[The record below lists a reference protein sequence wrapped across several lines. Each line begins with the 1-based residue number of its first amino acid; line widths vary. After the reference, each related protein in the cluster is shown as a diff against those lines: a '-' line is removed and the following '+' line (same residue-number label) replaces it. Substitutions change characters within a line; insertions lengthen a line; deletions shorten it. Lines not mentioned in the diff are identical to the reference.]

1 MESYLLKLDKNLPN
15 NSNVGDHTVEKEN
28 ENSTLPAI
36 LDGKYF
42 IVINN
47 DDGKIKAECVM
58 CKSNGKKS
66 IISGSL
72 RATTNFKVH
81 MKRLH
86 KPAVVKFDEYKV
98 EMKVKGA
105 RKKRSNE
112 SAENGVK
119 LKQLKLSD
127 TNVDNSLTRGS
138 CVLDA
143 RRFKG
148 THSYDRIAEIL
159 FDIFSD
165 YGLKHEQLVSTITD
179 NASNFVKAFTEFG
192 VPIKMFEEI
201 DDNSDLDD
209 DVTETEDENLQFIK
223 VSDDDINNNL
233 ENAIMLPNHLRCSS
247 HTLNLLATTDFR
259 NLIIG
264 TAASRL
270 HHQAFAKCTT
280 LWNLS
285 RKPKSSEIINNVLG
299 CCLTYPCPT
308 RWNSLYDSTNQ
319 LLKYKAVLNSLNSQL
334 RLSTFKDVEFEYLT
348 EFCVIMKPIASALD
362 TLQKE
367 IDCYYGQ
374 LLPTLFSLRHRL
386 KDLQAKN
393 LCHAFKLRW
402 LPEDLEPER
411 KRIQNLCI
419 NAMEAVVSAE
429 ESREQ
434 SSSTSE
440 CDTEEEFFVFTSPN
454 LEKKQSNTELQLVT
468 FLNDKNEYSTDST
481 SSIDDKSL
489 PTPPSKR
496 VNMGVSKYFKFDM
509 EKVTDKQYEGIINK
523 LLDVNDNER
532 TLNPAFLKD
541 LVQYDTETGRWPQCP
556 ILNNEESINSQTVP
570 VESSPH
576 ECPSSKETQ
585 TASTDAEAVEL
596 LPKESPILLEIL
608 KLVNLTKTMVSNI
621 VANMNSLTPA
631 LRSREM
637 REEEEEEIFK
647 FPMNTL
653 DDLNTFNS
661 LISENPDKQKQLERM
676 FTSLG
681 GKTPKKFITRC
692 LSELF
697 GVNLACKC
705 SWTGAKGNYPIQT
718 ALKYNYPLIKLS
730 DFEECVKEWFRYGKQ
745 RKQRANAK
753 HCVGPEID

>member
-1 MESYLLKLDKNLPN
+1 MHLRETFI
-15 NSNVGDHTVEKEN
+15 NVKYI
-28 ENSTLPAI
+28 STTADI
-36 LDGKYF
+36 WSTKHKSF
-42 IVINN
+42 I
-47 DDGKIKAECVM
+47 
-58 CKSNGKKS
+58 
-66 IISGSL
+66 
-72 RATTNFKVH
+72 
-81 MKRLH
+81 
-86 KPAVVKFDEYKV
+86 
-98 EMKVKGA
+98 
-105 RKKRSNE
+105 
-112 SAENGVK
+112 GV
-119 LKQLKLSD
+119 
-127 TNVDNSLTRGS
+127 TAHWVDNSLTRGS

-192 VPIKMFEEI
+192 VPLKMFEEI

-270 HHQAFAKCTT
+270 HHQAFAKCTA

-393 LCHAFKLRW
+393 LCHGTLIVNGMYLSLEKRFAKYFALSPEINEAILASCFHPAFKLRW

-468 FLNDKNEYSTDST
+468 FLNDKS
-481 SSIDDKSL
+481 KSL
-489 PTPPSKR
+489 ASLDNYTLVRLMFVRFNTSLCSSAPVERLFSFAGFICSPRRGSLSDSSFR
-496 VNMGVSKYFKFDM
+496 
-509 EKVTDKQYEGIINK
+509 K
-523 LLDVNDNER
+523 LL
-532 TLNPAFLKD
+532 FLK
-541 LVQYDTETGRWPQCP
+541 GNKNFC
-556 ILNNEESINSQTVP
+556 
-570 VESSPH
+570 
-576 ECPSSKETQ
+576 
-585 TASTDAEAVEL
+585 
-596 LPKESPILLEIL
+596 
-608 KLVNLTKTMVSNI
+608 
-621 VANMNSLTPA
+621 
-631 LRSREM
+631 
-637 REEEEEEIFK
+637 K
-647 FPMNTL
+647 F
-653 DDLNTFNS
+653 
-661 LISENPDKQKQLERM
+661 
-676 FTSLG
+676 
-681 GKTPKKFITRC
+681 
-692 LSELF
+692 
-697 GVNLACKC
+697 
-705 SWTGAKGNYPIQT
+705 
-718 ALKYNYPLIKLS
+718 
-730 DFEECVKEWFRYGKQ
+730 
-745 RKQRANAK
+745 
-753 HCVGPEID
+753 